1 MPGNEF
7 SYRPTPM
14 TPDGESPTLTVVRRY
29 QANQTVKTF
38 SIIQDKQDAPP
49 SLLTEMIFGDLG
61 SLELINIS
69 RHDLIR
75 GVNISYTPFRQLS
88 ILNEKFNPLKI
99 LALADGSP
107 NQFSAFGLNLN
118 KYIPKTNP
126 NNVSWD
132 DNATKQN
139 IVIQFVNIGPNEYVE
154 VEIISQGV
162 AYNDTI

>member
-1 MPGNEF
+1 MPRSF
-7 SYRPTPM
+7 FLSPTPM
-14 TPDGESPTLTVVRRY
+14 TPDGYSPTLDVVRKY
-29 QANQTVKTF
+29 QRNQAVKSS
-38 SIIQDKQDAPP
+38 SIIQDKQEAPDD
-49 SLLTEMIFGDLG
+49 LKTQMIFGDLG
-61 SLELINIS
+61 SLELINIA

-75 GVNISYTPFRQLS
+75 GINISYTPFRQLS

-99 LALADGSP
+99 LSLADGSP

-118 KYIPKTNP
+118 QYIPKTNP

-139 IVIQFVNIGPNEYVE
+139 IVIEFVNVRANEYVE
-154 VEIISQGV
+154 VQVISQGV